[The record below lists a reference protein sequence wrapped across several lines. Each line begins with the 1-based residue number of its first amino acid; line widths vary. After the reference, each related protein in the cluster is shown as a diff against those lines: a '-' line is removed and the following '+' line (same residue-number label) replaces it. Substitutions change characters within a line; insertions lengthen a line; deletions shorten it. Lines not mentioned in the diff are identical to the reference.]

1 MATTADI
8 LTKAALGE
16 DSDWEFKSAKGGFP
30 GSFWETYSA
39 MANSDGG
46 MVLLGVSEKGGVVRF
61 DGLTPDQITRYKKTL
76 WDGLNNKGQVN
87 RNLLSAADVREAAV
101 GSNDGSATLL
111 AITVPRAGRT
121 DRPVH
126 TGQNPFGGT
135 YRRRHEGDY
144 KCTDEEVRRMI
155 ADASPE
161 PADHRILTGFAL
173 TDLDAP
179 SLAQYRQRMR
189 AARGEHPWLSL
200 GDQELLEQLGGWR
213 RDRNSGEAGLTL
225 AGLLVFGKDGAIR
238 DPAAAPNYFVD
249 YREKL
254 DPAVRWTD
262 RIYPDGTWQANLLQ
276 FYTRG
281 WPRLAAALPTP
292 FAIEG
297 GVRKDDTEAH
307 VALREAL
314 VNALIH
320 ADYSAIGGIVIE
332 REPDRIKIEN
342 PGTLLVSV
350 DQYQRGGVSECRNKA
365 VQRMF
370 LMIGGGEQAGSGAAR
385 IRTGWQSRSWRA
397 PWIETFSDPDRVRL
411 NLPMVSLIPDAVI
424 AHLRSRFGTRIE
436 ALSADELQALATAVL
451 ENGVSNA
458 RLRSL
463 TTLHS
468 SDITKLLQGLCD
480 RGFLE
485 ADGYGRWTNYHL
497 PQAASQSG
505 NGGRITQA
513 GTGTTAGSS
522 GPLGTNSGPLG
533 QGSGPLTQSA
543 SKPVETPWSGANE
556 GGLGLQAGEEQ
567 HLRAIAEPVA
577 SKGKAPRGDVERVII
592 DLCSGRF
599 LTGDQLSKLLDRSA
613 EKLRKDYLSPLVDS
627 GRLRYR
633 YPETPNSPN
642 QAYSAGGQG

>member
-1 MATTADI
+1 M
-8 LTKAALGE
+8 
-16 DSDWEFKSAKGGFP
+16 
-30 GSFWETYSA
+30 
-39 MANSDGG
+39 
-46 MVLLGVSEKGGVVRF
+46 LLGVSEKGGVVRF
-61 DGLTPDQITRYKKTL
+61 DGLTPDQIARYKKTL

-87 RNLLSAADVREAAV
+87 RNLLSAADICEAVV
-101 GSNDGSATLL
+101 GSNGGSATLL
-111 AITVPRAGRT
+111 AITIPRAGRT
-121 DRPVH
+121 NRPVH
-126 TGQNPFGGT
+126 TGQNPFVGT

-144 KCTDEEVRRMI
+144 RSTDEEVRRMI

-161 PADHRILTGFAL
+161 PADNRILAGFAL
-173 TDLDAP
+173 SDLDAP

-189 AARGEHPWLSL
+189 TARGEHPWLSL

-225 AGLLVFGKDGAIR
+225 AGLLVFGKDGAIG

-254 DPAVRWTD
+254 DPEVRWTD

-276 FYTRG
+276 FYTRV

-297 GVRKDDTEAH
+297 GVRKDDSEAH

-320 ADYSAIGGIVIE
+320 ADYSAIGGVVIE
-332 REPDRIKIEN
+332 REPARIKIEN

-397 PWIETFSDPDRVRL
+397 PWIETFSEPDRVRL

-424 AHLRSRFGTRIE
+424 AHLRSLFGSRIE
-436 ALSADELQALATAVL
+436 SLSADELQALATAVL

-468 SDITKLLQGLCD
+468 SDITRLLQGLCD

-485 ADGYGRWTNYHL
+485 AGGYGRWTNYHL
-497 PQAASQSG
+497 PQGA
-505 NGGRITQA
+505 IQA
-513 GTGTTAGSS
+513 GNEGRVPKTGSGAATGSS
-522 GPLGTNSGPLG
+522 GPLGTNSGPLD
-533 QGSGPLTQSA
+533 QRSGPLGQSA
-543 SKPVETPWSGANE
+543 NKPVETLWSGTDA
-556 GGLGLQAGEEQ
+556 GGRGMPAGEEQ
-567 HLRAIAEPVA
+567 ELRAIAQPVA
-577 SKGKAPRGDVERVII
+577 SKGKAPKGDVERVIVE
-592 DLCSGRF
+592 LCSGRF
-599 LTGDQLSKLLDRSA
+599 MSRDQLSKLLDRSS
-613 EKLRKDYLSPLVDS
+613 EKLRKDYLSPLVES

-633 YPETPNSPN
+633 YPDAPNSPN
-642 QAYSAGGQG
+642 QAYTAGGPS

>member
-8 LTKAALGE
+8 LTAAALGE

-46 MVLLGVSEKGGVVRF
+46 TVLLGVSEKGGVVRF
-61 DGLTPDQITRYKKTL
+61 DGLAADQIAKYKKTL
-76 WDGLNNKGQVN
+76 WDGLNNKSQVN
-87 RNLLSAADVREAAV
+87 RNVLAPGDIRETVV
-101 GSNDGSATLL
+101 GSNGGTATIL
-111 AITVPRAGRT
+111 AITIPRAGRT
-121 DRPVH
+121 DRPIYV
-126 TGQNPFGGT
+126 GPNPLGNTF
-135 YRRRHEGDY
+135 RRRHEGDY
-144 KCTDEEVRRMI
+144 RCTDEEVRRMF

-173 TDLDAP
+173 TDLDAQ

-200 GDQELLEQLGGWR
+200 GDQDLMEQLGGWR
-213 RDRNSGEAGLTL
+213 RDRTSGATGLTL
-225 AGLLVFGKDGAIR
+225 AGLLVFGKDIAIR
-238 DPAAAPNYFVD
+238 DPAASPNYFVD
-249 YREKL
+249 YRERL
-254 DPAVRWTD
+254 DPAIRWTD
-262 RIYPDGTWQANLLQ
+262 RIYPDGTWQANLFQ
-276 FYTRG
+276 FYTKV

-307 VALREAL
+307 VALREAF

-320 ADYSAIGGIVIE
+320 ADYSAAGGVVIE
-332 REPDRIKIEN
+332 REPDQIKMEN
-342 PGTLLVSV
+342 PGTLLVSQE
-350 DQYQRGGVSECRNKA
+350 QYQHGGVSECRNKA
-365 VQRMF
+365 VQKMF

-385 IRTGWQSRSWRA
+385 IRTGWASRSWRA
-397 PWIETFSDPDRVRL
+397 PWIETSTDPDRVRL

-436 ALSADELQALATAVL
+436 SLSADELQALATAVL

-458 RLRSL
+458 RLRTL

-497 PQAASQSG
+497 PQVASQTG
-505 NGGRITQA
+505 NGGRATQT
-513 GTGTTAGSS
+513 GSGTTTGSS
-522 GPLGTNSGPLG
+522 GPLGTSSGPLG
-533 QGSGPLTQSA
+533 QGSGPLGQSA
-543 SKPVETPWSGANE
+543 SKPAETLWSGTDA
-556 GGLGLQAGEEQ
+556 GGLGMPAGEEQ
-567 HLRAIAEPVA
+567 ELRAIAEPVA
-577 SKGKAPRGDVERVII
+577 SKGKAPKGDVERVIVE
-592 DLCSGRF
+592 LCSGRF
-599 LTGDQLSKLLDRSA
+599 LSGDQLSKLLDRSA
-613 EKLRKDYLSPLVDS
+613 EKLRKDYLSPLVEA

-633 YPETPNSPN
+633 HPDTPNSPN
-642 QAYSAGGQG
+642 QAYTAGGRS